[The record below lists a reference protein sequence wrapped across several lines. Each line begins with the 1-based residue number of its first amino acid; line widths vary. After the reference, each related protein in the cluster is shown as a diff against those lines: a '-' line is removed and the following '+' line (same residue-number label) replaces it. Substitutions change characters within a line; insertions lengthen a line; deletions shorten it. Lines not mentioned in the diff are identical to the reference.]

1 MGFPLP
7 DDPDVTEYAYF
18 LVAIPNDPVYRQA
31 IKGHFGELAYPAKW
45 GLEGIEPGSYIAAQA
60 WLRAIDE
67 TWRLLEM
74 GWPDLVLD
82 YIDEIETFLEGM
94 QRAQGM
100 QLPCCDNI
108 ITGAPPGGGSSTDP
122 VPQPVID
129 AGYATGVDDQEGYAS
144 YKCLASHIL
153 IDNLLAKLGDFQ
165 FLSSLG
171 AIGMAL
177 AVSILGTIVGGASV
191 VLVVAG
197 IAIDVAAIAALWQ
210 TIKDLS
216 SAEFESLAATLN
228 DNRNRIICAMV
239 QADGIDATIQAFN
252 DEIDEIYSAFNA
264 TIIKNL
270 NVPYMIQTLIYGEFH
285 DANAASALAGQNYD
299 PADYECCQDEPPTG
313 YELIPVE
320 FTSCAAC
327 DSTITFA
334 GNRITLSSYVAPGG
348 MPVSLDQSNNPV
360 AGVMVISN
368 LTATGATKT
377 LTLHA
382 SSSVCS
388 GGGPLIPNGFAMSET
403 ADEYLFLIDDA
414 DDMTAWSDFISNHTP
429 NRTGGISCPNPGY
442 GGFKRDAG
450 AWSGTVDFWHIK
462 KL

>member
-1 MGFPLP
+1 
-7 DDPDVTEYAYF
+7 
-18 LVAIPNDPVYRQA
+18 
-31 IKGHFGELAYPAKW
+31 
-45 GLEGIEPGSYIAAQA
+45 
-60 WLRAIDE
+60 
-67 TWRLLEM
+67 M

-94 QRAQGM
+94 QRAQAM

-144 YKCLASHIL
+144 YKCLAAHIL

-191 VLVVAG
+191 VLIVAG

-228 DNRNRIICAMV
+228 DNRDQIICAMV

-270 NVPYMIQTLIYGEFH
+270 NVPYMIQTLMYGEFH

-299 PADYECCQDEPPTG
+299 PADYECCQDEPPEGYVIEPAVITACTSTCGGVSFSGNRVTLSGYNSSAGTG
-313 YELIPVE
+313 L
-320 FTSCAAC
+320 
-327 DSTITFA
+327 TITAEADCVGAIILGSFS
-334 GNRITLSSYVAPGG
+334 GH
-348 MPVSLDQSNNPV
+348 
-360 AGVMVISN
+360 AGVMTNHADNCGVQPMIFGDNELKDDGYTFGFTDNSHA
-368 LTATGATKT
+368 TA
-377 LTLHA
+377 
-382 SSSVCS
+382 
-388 GGGPLIPNGFAMSET
+388 FADYI
-403 ADEYLFLIDDA
+403 AA
-414 DDMTAWSDFISNHTP
+414 HTP
-429 NRTGGISCPNPGY
+429 NVSHGVASCANQSII
-442 GGFKRDAG
+442 GFKMNSG
-450 AWSGTVDFWHIK
+450 GLCSGTIDFWHIK
-462 KL
+462 LAS